1 MTLSTHTKKHLW
13 LQTLLALLLSISL
26 LTGCAAP
33 AAPAPSEAS
42 SQAEAAASAYEQ
54 YDLDGT
60 LVNSLTDLA
69 NSVNTDRKSVV

>member
-33 AAPAPSEAS
+33 AAPARLKLPLRRKPLP
-42 SQAEAAASAYEQ
+42 QPM
-54 YDLDGT
+54 
-60 LVNSLTDLA
+60 NSMMRTP
-69 NSVNTDRKSVV
+69 